1 MGAFEDLHRNRVTG
15 SLAMFDRMIF
25 KGRLTAL
32 CKNNGARCL
41 AGVVGDDDAVPLA
54 EHDGVHSV
62 PQVELGYDAADV
74 ALHGCFRY
82 DQPLRGLVVRVS
94 TGDEPE
100 HFALA
105 VGLAV
110 RATGPAPRAYLA
122 PSSTR
127 FARCRGSLGCHRNL
141 HEGPSWRQGRQGSA
155 DRACHVCAAKTAQP
169 LRAPT
174 WPRVTASGVLALG
187 Q

>member
-94 TGDEPE
+94 TG
-100 HFALA
+100 
-105 VGLAV
+105 
-110 RATGPAPRAYLA
+110 
-122 PSSTR
+122 SSTR
-127 FARCRGSLGCHRNL
+127 FAGTSTKAPVGARGVRVRRTG
-141 HEGPSWRQGRQGSA
+141 
-155 DRACHVCAAKTAQP
+155 
-169 LRAPT
+169 
-174 WPRVTASGVLALG
+174 RVTFARRRRPSRCGRLLG
-187 Q
+187 PG

>member
-127 FARCRGSLGCHRNL
+127 FAGTSTKAPVGARGVRVRRTG
-141 HEGPSWRQGRQGSA
+141 
-155 DRACHVCAAKTAQP
+155 
-169 LRAPT
+169 
-174 WPRVTASGVLALG
+174 RVTFARRRRPSRCGRLLG
-187 Q
+187 PG